1 MIEYTHELMNS
12 DGEVI
17 DFVRHLVMRVI
28 GDKLIETQVWKKIR
42 EKKTKV
48 IYDLTTEQNTREY
61 CIQYDHR
68 QIDYNLAWKYA
79 FEIIIK
85 ELKKIFIDSNVYSK
99 NKEVYDIQDNVTIH
113 RLIIVDWR

>member
-17 DFVRHLVMRVI
+17 DFVRHLVMCVI
-28 GDKLIETQVWKKIR
+28 GNKLIETQVWKKIR

-48 IYDLTTEQNTREY
+48 IYDLTTEQNTRNY
-61 CIQYDHR
+61 CIHR
-68 QIDYNLAWKYA
+68 NQNIDYDLSWKYA

-85 ELKKIFIDSNVYSK
+85 ELKKIFVDSNVYYE
-99 NKEVYDIQDNVTIH
+99 NKEVYDIHDNVTIH

>member
-12 DGEVI
+12 ECEVI
-17 DFVRHLVMRVI
+17 DFVRRLVTRVI
-28 GDKLIETQVWKKIR
+28 TDKLIETQVWKKIR

-48 IYDLTTEQNTREY
+48 IYDLTAEQNTREY
-61 CIQYDHR
+61 CIQR
-68 QIDYNLAWKYA
+68 NQNIDYNLAWKYA

-85 ELKKIFIDSNVYSK
+85 ELKKIFVDSNVYFK
-99 NKEVYDIQDNVTIH
+99 NKEVYDIHDNVTIH